1 MPVGS
6 GQLAHCPS
14 LSRWSGAQRMTSTEH
29 PTSPGAVAQQPRRA
43 SPWDYISPIFL
54 LLIVM
59 FVVSYFL
66 VPNFSTR
73 FNLTNLVLQ
82 ANDIM
87 IVAVGL
93 TFVVLNGGIDFS
105 VTSIMALSSV
115 FGAYVM
121 AISPLAG
128 TPWAIPVG
136 LVVMMG
142 VGAVVGVVN
151 GFSVTRF
158 KMPSFIATLATMMV
172 GGGVAVW
179 FTSTVSARS
188 SINGLP
194 DAFFVLGGDGGRLWV
209 PVTIT
214 VVVLLFAHWLLTYTA
229 FGRRVYAVGTNPRTA
244 HVSGLPV
251 KSTIFWLMVL
261 SALFAALQ
269 GINATAR
276 NQAGIPSLGDRVFI
290 DIIAAVIIGGTS
302 VFGGAGGIRQT
313 VYGVLFI
320 TLLNNVVNL
329 MGVEWYVISLIKG
342 ILVLI
347 AAFLDIWT
355 RRRELVGR

>member
-1 MPVGS
+1 MS
-6 GQLAHCPS
+6 STNPS
-14 LSRWSGAQRMTSTEH
+14 TVNTKKSVEKASEST
-29 PTSPGAVAQQPRRA
+29 QKRA
-43 SPWDYISPIFL
+43 RGGIWDLISPIFL

-59 FVVSYFL
+59 FVFSYFL

-105 VTSIMALSSV
+105 ITSVMAMSSV
-115 FGAYVM
+115 FGAYIM
-121 AISPLAG
+121 ALSPLAG
-128 TPWAIPVG
+128 TPWAVPVA
-136 LVVMMG
+136 LIAMVS
-142 VGAVVGVVN
+142 VGVIVGMVN

-158 KMPSFIATLATMMV
+158 KMPSFIATLATMMI
-172 GGGVAVW
+172 GSGVAVW
-179 FTSTVSARS
+179 FTSIVSERS
-188 SINGLP
+188 SIGGLP
-194 DAFFVLGGDGGRLWV
+194 EAFFALGGDRGHIWV

-214 VVVLLFAHWLLTYTA
+214 VVLLLFAHWLLTYTV
-229 FGRRVYAVGTNPRTA
+229 FGRRVYAVGTNPRTS

-251 KSTIFWLMVL
+251 KSTIFWLMIICGV
-261 SALFAALQ
+261 FAAIQ
-269 GINATAR
+269 GIIATGR

-302 VFGGAGGIRQT
+302 VFGGAGGVRQT
-313 VYGVLFI
+313 IYGVLFI
-320 TLLNNVVNL
+320 ALLNNVVNL
-329 MGVEWYVISLIKG
+329 LGVEWYVISLIKG